1 MRDEAAALGAWL
13 FSNWPAS
20 LTSGGARITHRRTS
34 LWRSCQHS
42 AMAPFICSACLPVL
56 VTLASQSPS
65 RPRRWQMS
73 RQSARPSLTRCSPTP
88 VSRFSCICA
97 TARPI
102 GQHRYS
108 VGAKRSNNRGLRTPT
123 VAWFVAGDARPQF
136 PSCRLACWKEF
147 GVGDAVL
154 AVAATV
160 TGGER
165 RLERF
170 RVALPKLAS
179 DSQLATGTWAAHVW
193 KFLVGAF
200 AAAALV
206 TGSYYLMS
214 RTGAG

>member
-1 MRDEAAALGAWL
+1 MRDREADWAASVLGRGETEQQSWSEDAD
-13 FSNWPAS
+13 
-20 LTSGGARITHRRTS
+20 GG
-34 LWRSCQHS
+34 
-42 AMAPFICSACLPVL
+42 V
-56 VTLASQSPS
+56 V
-65 RPRRWQMS
+65 RRW
-73 RQSARPSLTRCSPTP
+73 RKATTVSLVPPR
-88 VSRFSCICA
+88 VLE
-97 TARPI
+97 
-102 GQHRYS
+102 G
-108 VGAKRSNNRGLRTPT
+108 
-123 VAWFVAGDARPQF
+123 
-136 PSCRLACWKEF
+136 F

-170 RVALPKLAS
+170 RVALPMLAS

-214 RTGAG
+214 CTGAASWSWK